1 MKSVGIDIGSS
12 SIKVVEVVATNKGVH
27 IARFFEQQIGTNPGF
42 DPAIEV
48 LEYLR
53 SLAHSYDPQSTRF
66 VFGLRQD
73 QVSVRNKIFPF
84 SDRQKILKSLPF
96 ELEEDLPLSSDT
108 AVFDAKVIRTLGSNA
123 EVLACATPKR
133 RVAEAIQLLEDAGLD
148 VSILS
153 AEGVAL
159 ANCFQ
164 NWEAPP
170 PALPPQEIEVTQTT
184 LPDRH
189 IRATVHIG
197 HTRTIVLAFEDGL
210 LIGVR
215 SLLWGAKN
223 IADAISRRYE
233 LPYVEAL
240 KEMEAKAFVLPSK
253 EGASYDQIVFSD
265 TIGGQI
271 RELGKDLKI
280 ALLEFKAEFNG
291 VVDSV
296 GLTGGGS
303 QILNIQALLT
313 QLLEVPVNKLQTLA
327 NMSTAVDKTPHN
339 DATIG
344 VALGLAIEGLKKPRN
359 PALNFL
365 RGEFGKQNQTLK
377 ILWDKWGT
385 AVKVAGAA
393 LVVFFVYSSFRDDFA
408 TSLADQ
414 ANDALKSQARGVA
427 RLPAKQANRSGVQ
440 KYIRTQKTRASEMK
454 KVASLTQMNSAVEIV
469 KKISDAVPAKNAI
482 KLNVKGL
489 SVIDSTVRIEGD
501 VATAQELNLLQSTLK
516 SLAVDGRVNSLPAS
530 LGQVSS
536 ARNFHFEFKVDRG
549 VTK

>member
-12 SIKVVEVVATNKGVH
+12 SIKVVEVSAGNKGLH
-27 IARFFEQQIGTNPGF
+27 ISRFFEQPIGTNPGY

-48 LEYLR
+48 IEYLR
-53 SLAHSYDPQSTRF
+53 SLAQSYDPQNTRF

-108 AVFDAKVIRTLGSNA
+108 AVFDAKVIRTMGSTA

-148 VSILS
+148 VSIIS

-159 ANCFQ
+159 SNCFQ
-164 NWEAPP
+164 NWDAPP
-170 PALPPQEIEVTQTT
+170 PSLPPQEIEVTQTT

-189 IRATVHIG
+189 IRAIVHIG
-197 HTRTIVLAFEDGL
+197 HTRTIVLALEDGL

-223 IADAISRRYE
+223 IAEAISRRYE
-233 LPYVEAL
+233 LPYIEAL
-240 KEMEAKAFVLPSK
+240 KEMQAKAFVLPSK

-265 TIGGQI
+265 TIGNQL

-280 ALLEFKAEFNG
+280 ALLEFKAEFSG

-303 QILNIQALLT
+303 QILNIQTLLT
-313 QLLEVPVNKLQTLA
+313 MLLEVPVNKLQTLA
-327 NMSTAVDKTPHN
+327 DVSTSVEKTPHT
-339 DATIG
+339 DASIG

-385 AVKVAGAA
+385 AIKVAGAA
-393 LVVFFVYSSFRDDFA
+393 LVVFFIYASFRDDFA
-408 TSLADQ
+408 INLADQ
-414 ANDALKSQARGVA
+414 ASEALKTQARSVA

-440 KYIRTQKTRASEMK
+440 KYIRTQKTRANEMK
-454 KVASLTQMNSAVEIV
+454 KVASLLQMNSAMEII
-469 KKISDAVPAKNAI
+469 KKVSDAVPAKNAI
-482 KLNVKGL
+482 KLNVKSI
-489 SVIDSTVRIEGD
+489 SVIDSTVRIQGD
-501 VATAQELNLLQSTLK
+501 VASAQELTLLQSTLK
-516 SLAVDGRVNSLPAS
+516 SLAMDGRVTALPAN

-536 ARNFHFEFKVDRG
+536 GRNFNLEFKVDRG

>member
-12 SIKVVEVVATNKGVH
+12 SIKVVEVSSTNKGVH
-27 IARFFEQQIGTNPGF
+27 VSRFFEQTIGANPGF
-42 DPAIEV
+42 DPSIEV
-48 LEYLR
+48 IEYLR
-53 SLAHSYDPQSTRF
+53 SLAHSYDPQNTRF

-73 QVSVRNKIFPF
+73 QVSVRNKVFPF
-84 SDRQKILKSLPF
+84 ADRQKILKSLPF

-108 AVFDAKVIRTLGSNA
+108 AVFDAKIIRTLGSSA

-133 RVAEAIQLLEDAGLD
+133 RVAEAIQLLEDSGLN
-148 VSILS
+148 VEIIS

-170 PALPPQEIEVTQTT
+170 PALPPAEIEVTQTV

-189 IRATVHIG
+189 IRVIVHIG
-197 HTRTIVLAFEDGL
+197 HTRTIVLALEDGL

-223 IADAISRRYE
+223 IAEAISRRYE
-233 LPYVEAL
+233 LPYIEAL
-240 KEMEAKAFVLPSK
+240 KEMQAKAFVLPSK

-265 TIGGQI
+265 TIGSQI

-280 ALLEFKAEFNG
+280 ALLEFKSEFNG
-291 VVDSV
+291 VVDSL
-296 GLTGGGS
+296 GLSGGGS
-303 QILNIQALLT
+303 QILNIQTLLT
-313 QLLEVPVNKLQTLA
+313 QLLEVPVNRLQTLSSISA
-327 NMSTAVDKTPHN
+327 SVEKTPHT
-339 DATIG
+339 DAAIG

-365 RGEFGKQNQTLK
+365 RGEFGKQNQTFK
-377 ILWDKWGT
+377 VLWDKWGT

-393 LVVFFVYSSFRDDFA
+393 LVVFFVYASFRDDFA
-408 TSLADQ
+408 TTLADQ
-414 ANDALKSQARGVA
+414 ANDALKSQARSVA

-440 KYIRTQKTRASEMK
+440 RYIRTEKNRAAELK
-454 KVASLTQMNSAVEIV
+454 KVASLTQMNSALEIIQ
-469 KKISDAVPAKNAI
+469 KISDAVPAKNAI
-482 KLNVKGL
+482 KLNVRGL
-489 SVIDSTVRIEGD
+489 SVIDSTVRIEGN
-501 VATAQELNLLQSTLK
+501 VTTAQELTLLQSTLK
-516 SLAVDGRVNSLPAS
+516 SLALDGRVSALPVN
-530 LGQVSS
+530 LGEVSS

-549 VTK
+549 VVK